1 MAIAK
6 SSQASILLLSI
17 KLSAKNEKSPTVSS
31 PNIIRIPVGRPAMV
45 ARMLSVSVVMFA
57 YNEEENIAFCMEE
70 ALDFLASATK
80 DYELILVDDG
90 SSDGTAEAGRSV
102 QAKRPEHVQVVSYHP
117 NRGIGGALKAG
128 YAVATKEYITCLP
141 ADGQVPPSGLQNL
154 FDVLASDDKVDL
166 VTCHFPHRF
175 EEADPFFRKV
185 LSRGLRLVLWL
196 ATGVGRKM
204 DGVYLIPREVVQK
217 TVLKSDTFFLNLELP
232 IRAIRS
238 GLRPGEATMHIRP
251 RRAGA
256 SKVLG
261 LGRIWMVFR
270 ETVRLGLELRFGV
283 GKSVSGGQ
291 S

>member
-1 MAIAK
+1 
-6 SSQASILLLSI
+6 
-17 KLSAKNEKSPTVSS
+17 
-31 PNIIRIPVGRPAMV
+31 MV

-70 ALDFLASATK
+70 ALEFLASATR

-90 SSDGTAEAGRSV
+90 SSDGTAAAARSV
-102 QAKRPEHVQVVSYHP
+102 QAGQPDHVQVVSYRP

-128 YAVATKEYITCLP
+128 YAAARKDYITCLP

-154 FDVLASDDKVDL
+154 FDVLGDGSRVDL

-175 EEADPFFRKV
+175 QEADSLFRKV

-204 DGVYLIPREVVQK
+204 DGVYLIPRAVVQQ

-238 GLRPGEATMHIRP
+238 GLTPGEATMHIRP
-251 RRAGA
+251 RRAGQ

-270 ETVRLGLELRFGV
+270 ETVRLGLELRFGI
-283 GKSVSGGQ
+283 GATPTRGAS
-291 S
+291 

>member
-1 MAIAK
+1 
-6 SSQASILLLSI
+6 
-17 KLSAKNEKSPTVSS
+17 
-31 PNIIRIPVGRPAMV
+31 MV
-45 ARMLSVSVVMFA
+45 ARMLSVSCVMFA

-70 ALDFLASATK
+70 ALEFLASATD

-90 SSDGTAEAGRSV
+90 SSDGTADAARSV
-102 QAKRPEHVQVVSYHP
+102 QGERPEHVQVVSYRP

-128 YAVATKEYITCLP
+128 YAVARKDFITCLP

-154 FDVLASDDKVDL
+154 FDVLQDGTGVDL

-175 EEADPFFRKV
+175 KEADSLFRKV

-204 DGVYLIPREVVQK
+204 DGVYLIPREVVQG

-238 GLRPGEATMHIRP
+238 GLKPGEATMHIRP
-251 RRAGA
+251 RRAGE
-256 SKVLG
+256 SKVLN

-270 ETVRLGLELRFGV
+270 ETLRLGLEIRFGI
-283 GKSVSGGQ
+283 GAEKSGEST
-291 S
+291 

>member
-1 MAIAK
+1 
-6 SSQASILLLSI
+6 
-17 KLSAKNEKSPTVSS
+17 
-31 PNIIRIPVGRPAMV
+31 MV

-57 YNEEENIAFCMEE
+57 YNEEENIAFCMSE
-70 ALDFLASATK
+70 ALEFLATATS

-90 SSDGTAEAGRSV
+90 SSDGTADAARSV
-102 QAKRPEHVQVVSYHP
+102 QAAQPAHVQVVSYSP

-128 YAVATKEYITCLP
+128 YAVARKDFITCLP

-154 FDVLASDDKVDL
+154 FDVLEDGSGVDL

-196 ATGVGRKM
+196 ATGVDRKM
-204 DGVYLIPREVVQK
+204 DGVYLIPRSVVQG
-217 TVLKSDTFFLNLELP
+217 TVLKSNTFFLNLELP

-238 GLRPGEATMHIRP
+238 GLKPGEATMHIRP
-251 RRAGA
+251 RRAGQ

-261 LGRIWMVFR
+261 LGRIWMVFK
-270 ETVRLGLELRFGV
+270 ETVRLGLELRFGI
-283 GKSVSGGQ
+283 GAAETGGD